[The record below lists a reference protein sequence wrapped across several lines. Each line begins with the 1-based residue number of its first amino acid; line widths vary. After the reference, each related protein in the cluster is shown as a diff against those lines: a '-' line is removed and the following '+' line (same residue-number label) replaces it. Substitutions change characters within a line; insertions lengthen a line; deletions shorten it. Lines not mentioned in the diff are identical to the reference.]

1 MPGEDCLG
9 SGTFVM
15 PVSAAYPNGHLASRT
30 VTAGATSATES
41 FSYDGLGQEVLRQ
54 GEDIHVA
61 QGILNRL
68 PRSAS

>member
-1 MPGEDCLG
+1 
-9 SGTFVM
+9 M
-15 PVSAAYPNGHLASRT
+15 PVSAAYPNGRLAASRT

-61 QGILNRL
+61 
-68 PRSAS
+68 